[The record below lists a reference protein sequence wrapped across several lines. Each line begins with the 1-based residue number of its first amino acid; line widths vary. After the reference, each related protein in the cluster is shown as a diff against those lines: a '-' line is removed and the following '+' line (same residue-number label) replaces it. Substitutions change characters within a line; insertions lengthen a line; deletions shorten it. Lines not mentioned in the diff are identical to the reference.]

1 MDVFLFV
8 QTSRSAL
15 RDRPAAS
22 ARSAIPVLERLGEKP
37 RPRWMMDRQLN
48 LPASNKFHY
57 ALISAAV
64 LVPLIILVVASWE
77 NRRELF
83 REAQT
88 TVVQTTSIL
97 DQHAKMV
104 FETNELLLA
113 QLNQHLIGKSWSEID
128 SPDTNRYL
136 HALRGNREQTVSIW
150 VTDANGVVRAG
161 SEPFPKGISHADR
174 DFFTVHRNGDI
185 GTYVG
190 TRFIGRATH
199 KPSFAISRRRATDD
213 GHFDG
218 IVHAAVSPEYFIR
231 FFKNTSPDI
240 RHIAILMRSDGQ
252 FLACDPPTGDRPR
265 RDALRKALSDAVAE
279 EPQGG
284 VLWDHSSSDG
294 KVRLVAYQ
302 KVEGYPLYVA
312 FGIDT
317 HAVIARWLEHVLVY
331 GLVAVFA
338 AAVLLFFSL
347 RALRDA
353 KAARTAIGSLY
364 AEMDQRQRAENRLH
378 HAQKMEAIGQLTGGI
393 AHDFNNL
400 LQVILG
406 GALALR
412 KGAVDKTASRLDLI
426 IHASRRGA
434 ALTKQLLS
442 FARRQRLNPTAI
454 DLGETLKEMSDI
466 VVRTLRGDIE
476 FKMSVAP
483 DLWAVEIDAS
493 ELEIALINV
502 GANARDAMPSGG
514 TFTLTARNVRLRGS
528 DNPEGL
534 AGDFVELAMR
544 DTGVGMPDSVRA
556 RIFEPFFTTKEP
568 DRGTGLGLSQV
579 YGFVSQSGGSV
590 RVESTVGGGTE
601 IILYLPRTEKA
612 PVERISDD
620 DSPRSLDPGS
630 GRILLVDDNVEVA
643 AIGAAML
650 KELGYHVDVLHDPHV
665 ALQKLNAA
673 RDHYDI
679 LLSDIIMPGGMSG
692 LDLAE
697 AVRRQHPGL
706 PILLMTGYSHAASAA
721 RESAFVIVQKPYEAS
736 ALQTAIGK
744 AKARTPMVA

>member
-1 MDVFLFV
+1 
-8 QTSRSAL
+8 
-15 RDRPAAS
+15 
-22 ARSAIPVLERLGEKP
+22 
-37 RPRWMMDRQLN
+37 MMDQKLN

-64 LVPLIILVVASWE
+64 LVPLIVLVVASWE

-113 QLNQHLIGKSWSEID
+113 QLNQHLAGKSWAEIE
-128 SPDTNRYL
+128 SPEMNRYL
-136 HALRGNREQTVSIW
+136 RALRGDREQTVSIW
-150 VTDANGVVRAG
+150 VTDAQGIVRAG
-161 SEPFPKGISHADR
+161 SEAFPKGISHADR
-174 DFFTVHRNGDI
+174 DFFTAHTHGDI

-190 TRFIGRATH
+190 TRFIGRATN
-199 KPSFAISRRRATDD
+199 KPSFAISRRRTTAD

-231 FFKNTSPDI
+231 FFSSTSPDI
-240 RHIAILMRSDGQ
+240 RHIAVLLRSDGQ
-252 FLACDPPTGDRPR
+252 FLACDPATGDRPR
-265 RDALRKALSDAVAE
+265 RDALRNALRDSIAQAPE
-279 EPQGG
+279 GG
-284 VLWDHSSSDG
+284 VLWDQSSTGG
-294 KVRLVAYQ
+294 KERLVAYQ

-317 HAVIARWLEHVLVY
+317 GAVLARWHEHVLVY
-331 GLVAVFA
+331 GLVAAFA
-338 AAVLLFFSL
+338 AAVLLFFSA

-353 KAARTAIGSLY
+353 KAARTAIESLY
-364 AEMDQRQRAENRLH
+364 GEMEQRQRAENRLH

-412 KGAVDKTASRLDLI
+412 KGAADKTASRLDLI
-426 IHASRRGA
+426 IHAARRGA
-434 ALTKQLLS
+434 TLTKQLLS
-442 FARRQRLNPTAI
+442 FARRQRLNPMAI
-454 DLGETLKEMSDI
+454 DLGEALKDMADI
-466 VVRTLRGDIE
+466 VARTLRGDIE
-476 FKMSVAP
+476 FKMSVDP
-483 DLWAVEIDAS
+483 GLWAVEIDAS
-493 ELEIALINV
+493 ELEIALINI
-502 GANARDAMPSGG
+502 GANARDAMPNGG
-514 TFTLTARNVRLRGS
+514 SFTLAARNVRLRGPDNS
-528 DNPEGL
+528 DGL
-534 AGDFVELAMR
+534 TGDFVELAMR
-544 DTGVGMPDSVRA
+544 DTGTGMPDSVRS

-590 RVESTVGGGTE
+590 RVDSTVGGGTA
-601 IILYLPRTEKA
+601 IVLYLPRTEKA
-612 PVERISDD
+612 PSRRVADTD
-620 DSPRSLDPGS
+620 NPRPVDPVS
-630 GRILLVDDNVEVA
+630 GRILLVDDNAEVA

-650 KELGYHVDVLHDPHV
+650 KELGYQVDVLHDPHV
-665 ALQKLNAA
+665 ALQTLNTG
-673 RDHYDI
+673 RERYDL
-679 LLSDIIMPGGMSG
+679 LLSDIIMPGGMNG

-697 AVRRQHPGL
+697 TVRRRYPTL

-721 RESAFVIVQKPYEAS
+721 GESPFTIVQKPYEAS
-736 ALQTAIGK
+736 MLQAAIRK